1 MRPRHHG
8 QTQLLVVPK
17 EWEKLY
23 LHLATLAAQSA
34 AALKMPLRHL
44 CRSAY
49 LAASDKDDEKTLVSD
64 LSKMRQKKT
73 LFSDKISER
82 RLKNWHCMKFVKMR

>member
-1 MRPRHHG
+1 MRR
-8 QTQLLVVPK
+8 
-17 EWEKLY
+17 EA
-23 LHLATLAAQSA
+23 LHETPPSWANPMTSGPQGVGKTAAQSA

-49 LAASDKDDEKTLVSD
+49 LAASDKDGEKTLVSD

-73 LFSDKISER
+73 LFR
-82 RLKNWHCMKFVKMR
+82 T

>member
-34 AALKMPLRHL
+34 VALKMPLRHL
-44 CRSAY
+44 CRSAH

-64 LSKMRQKKT
+64 LSKMRQKKNPV
-73 LFSDKISER
+73 LR
-82 RLKNWHCMKFVKMR
+82 

>member
-34 AALKMPLRHL
+34 STLKMPLR
-44 CRSAY
+44 CRSAHM
-49 LAASDKDDEKTLVSD
+49 AALDKDDEKTLVSD

-73 LFSDKISER
+73 LFLDKISER
-82 RLKNWHCMKFVKMR
+82 RLKNWHLMKFVKMR

>member
-49 LAASDKDDEKTLVSD
+49 LAASDKDDEETLVSD
-64 LSKMRQKKT
+64 LSKMRQKKPC
-73 LFSDKISER
+73 SEH
-82 RLKNWHCMKFVKMR
+82 RLKNRHRMKFVKMR